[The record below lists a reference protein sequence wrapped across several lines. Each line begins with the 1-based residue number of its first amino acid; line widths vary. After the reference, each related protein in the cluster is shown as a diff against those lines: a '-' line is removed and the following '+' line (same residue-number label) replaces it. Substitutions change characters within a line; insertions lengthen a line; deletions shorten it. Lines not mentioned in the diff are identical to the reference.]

1 MPDKVK
7 KINCNIGDTCIG
19 IDKPAFI
26 IAEMSGNHGGSLERA
41 LEIVRAAAKSGA
53 NAIKLQ
59 TYTADTITI
68 NSNAPDFQIRQGSW
82 QEYGNLWKLY
92 DAAHTPWEWHAEI
105 FKEAR
110 RVGIECFSSPFDE
123 TAVDFLESLGAV
135 AYKIASPEINHIPL
149 LQRVAKTGK
158 PVILST
164 GLASFTD
171 LSLATNTLRE
181 FGAGEL
187 VILKCTSAYPA
198 PACEANLLTIPDMM
212 ERFQAVPG
220 LSDHSIGSVVAVA
233 AVCLGAKVIEK
244 HFTIENE
251 IETVDSFFSMDQGEF
266 QKFVRDIR
274 IAEDALGNITYDISP
289 SARHNLSGM
298 RSLYVSAPI
307 RAGETLTR
315 ENIRCVRPS
324 FGLHPKYFEQVLG
337 LRVLRDL
344 DFGERLRSDDIEPF

>member
-1 MPDKVK
+1 MKRINF
-7 KINCNIGDTCIG
+7 KIGSTCIG
-19 IDKPAFI
+19 ADKPAFI

-53 NAIKLQ
+53 NAVKLQ
-59 TYTADTITI
+59 TYTAHTITLH
-68 NSNAPDFQIRQGSW
+68 SNAPDFQIRQGAW
-82 QEYGNLWKLY
+82 QKYDSLWQLY
-92 DAAHTPWEWHAEI
+92 DVAHTPWEWHADI

-110 RVGIECFSSPFDE
+110 RVGLEVFSSPFDE

-149 LQRVAKTGK
+149 LQRVAKTKK

-164 GLASFTD
+164 GVASLAD
-171 LSLATNTLRE
+171 LSLAVNTLRE

-198 PACEANLLTIPDMM
+198 PASEANLLTIPDMM
-212 ERFQAVPG
+212 ERFQTVSG

-233 AVCLGAKVIEK
+233 AVSLGAKVIEK
-244 HFTIENE
+244 HFNLENE
-251 IETVDSFFSMDQGEF
+251 SETVDSFFSMDQSEF

-274 IAEDALGNITYDISP
+274 IAEDALGNITYDVSS
-289 SARHNLSGM
+289 SAQNSLSGM
-298 RSLYVSAPI
+298 RSIYVSAPI

-315 ENIRCVRPS
+315 KNIRCVRPA
-324 FGLHPKYFEQVLG
+324 FGLHPKYFDQVLG

-344 DFGERLRSDDIEPF
+344 DFGDRLKLEDIESF

>member
-1 MPDKVK
+1 VK
-7 KINCNIGDTCIG
+7 TRNFKIGNSWIGL
-19 IDKPAFI
+19 DKPAFI
-26 IAEMSGNHGGSLERA
+26 IAEMSGNHGGSIERA

-53 NAIKLQ
+53 DAIKLQ
-59 TYTADTITI
+59 TYTADTITL
-68 NSNAPDFQIRQGSW
+68 NSKALDFQIRRGSW
-82 QEYGNLWKLY
+82 KEYGTLWQLY
-92 DAAHTPWEWHAEI
+92 DAAHTPWEWHTEI

-123 TAVDFLESLGAV
+123 TAVDLLESLGAV

-164 GLASFTD
+164 GLASLAD
-171 LSLATNTLRE
+171 LNLAVNTLRE

-198 PACEANLLTIPDMM
+198 PVREANLSTIPDIVK
-212 ERFQAVPG
+212 RFQAVSG

-233 AVCLGAKVIEK
+233 ALSLGAKVIEK
-244 HFTIENE
+244 HFNLENE
-251 IETVDSFFSMDQGEF
+251 SETVDSFFSMDQSEF
-266 QKFVRDIR
+266 QRFVSDIR
-274 IAEDALGNITYDISP
+274 TAEDALGNITYDVSL
-289 SARHNLSGM
+289 SARKNLSGM

-324 FGLHPKYFEQVLG
+324 FGLHPKYFGQVLG

-344 DFGERLRSDDIEPF
+344 DFGERLRLEDIEPI